1 MATSNCP
8 SLGPRDRLSRDGL
21 IPVPYGGD
29 RLAFR
34 IALGAL
40 AGVLLALA
48 ASLPAD
54 ELPGARP
61 AEPLQ
66 LPGGQTPPELP

>member
-8 SLGPRDRLSRDGL
+8 SLGPRDSLGRDGL

-48 ASLPAD
+48 AGLPA
-54 ELPGARP
+54 EAPTGARP

-66 LPGGQTPPELP
+66 LPGNASPPELP